1 VKKKQLKR
9 ATSLPLYKRYPRYV
23 WIIIGAYIVFSSFLL
38 SQYLLPLKAEL
49 YIKKGY
55 IMNVLKKYSLSIDL
69 IEKAIHYAPL
79 EVQYKNELIKPILS
93 YAEQQPTQKRALS
106 FYNYALEVNT
116 EILKKDKFSPY
127 SHNRH
132 ANIYRDLLK
141 LEPEKKDEYSK
152 KIAYYKEKTV
162 KLDRK
167 NPMFLLMYG
176 HFLNRI
182 GRGQEAIEYYT
193 KGLEYD
199 PNLWVGALELS
210 HIYSNMNQEEK
221 ALSILLDID
230 ERHDYEQ
237 IKLDIA
243 NIYIKRKNYPL
254 ALDFLNQSLLIN
266 PNNISVLAA
275 IGSIH
280 RINKDFEKSLDVYKK
295 LYHVDSDNYD
305 YVKFYVESLLRTNR
319 INEGYSVLKEYSERF
334 PENNVAKRDIDRLTK
349 ALRTNKK

>member
-1 VKKKQLKR
+1 
-9 ATSLPLYKRYPRYV
+9 
-23 WIIIGAYIVFSSFLL
+23 
-38 SQYLLPLKAEL
+38 
-49 YIKKGY
+49 
-55 IMNVLKKYSLSIDL
+55 
-69 IEKAIHYAPL
+69 
-79 EVQYKNELIKPILS
+79 
-93 YAEQQPTQKRALS
+93 
-106 FYNYALEVNT
+106 LEVNT